1 MRVRDFL
8 TKLSGNNLMWSVSV
22 DLVLQWQAI
31 LTGIPFFFLNKEIL
45 VRLLYS
51 YVLAH
56 ISVP

>member
-31 LTGIPFFFLNKEIL
+31 LTGIPFFFFLIKK
-45 VRLLYS
+45 
-51 YVLAH
+51 H
-56 ISVP
+56 